1 MNLKL
6 REDLPENFTIT
17 KQVPGVGMMM
27 FNTEKVQPQDYH
39 KWHKMG
45 FADLFIEYV
54 AEPVIE
60 AIVDNVIDGVK
71 HKVSDAI
78 VNRRKSKLK
87 EGLKT
92 FNEPIEPGKP
102 ETISEAEIP
111 VVKPKRTPKK

>member
-39 KWHKMG
+39 KWSKMG
-45 FADLFIEYV
+45 FADLFVEHIV
-54 AEPVIE
+54 EPVIE

-71 HKVSDAI
+71 DAI
-78 VNRRKSKLK
+78 VNRKKSKLK

-92 FNEPIEPGKP
+92 FNEPIELGKP
-102 ETISEAEIP
+102 EIISEPID
-111 VVKPKRTPKK
+111 KPKRTRKPKA